1 MPASEIKWLSLKTVG
16 VQARRFIEPAPLLM
30 RLLSESSIL
39 FSYVSR
45 QQATQFEEIEG
56 IGEKSGPLESR
67 ASYDFSPTSEK
78 W

>member
-1 MPASEIKWLSLKTVG
+1 

-30 RLLSESSIL
+30 RLLLESSIL
-39 FSYVSR
+39 FSYMSR

-56 IGEKSGPLESR
+56 IGEISGPLESR